1 MSVNPSTPQYT
12 DEGLRVLLAEDYFI
26 YVVRESD
33 GLIFSYIT
41 EMWQEWLDLGMN
53 EKGEDNG
60 PVSKLIPFAHR
71 YTPRPLAKTCFSF
84 CYSHSTEEQM
94 TLADWEAEHSA
105 QKAASSQ
112 EPGATS

>member
-1 MSVNPSTPQYT
+1 MSKQYT

-33 GLIFSYIT
+33 GLIFSYVT
-41 EMWQEWLDLGMN
+41 EMWEEWLNFGTN

-71 YTPRPLAKTCFSF
+71 YTPRPLAKHSFDF
-84 CYSHSTEEQM
+84 CYAHSTEEQM
-94 TLADWEAEHSA
+94 TLADWEADHTA
-105 QKAASSQ
+105 QQTGAA
-112 EPGATS
+112 